1 MARRAERRPESFEAA
16 GRLEVLAGRPLRVA
30 DVALFY
36 GERSGG
42 IRTYLREKAAFAER
56 THALDH
62 HVVVPGRIERHTGG
76 WHELRA
82 LRVAASNGYR
92 IPLGVGALK
101 ATLRTIAPDVVLL
114 HDPFWAPLGVAE
126 TAHELG
132 ARVIAVHHGSG
143 ELNAAGVPGPQRLYL
158 PAFRAWIRH
167 AYARADGV
175 MSVVDPRRDSGRRAS
190 LALRFGV
197 DPAFR
202 PRPAL
207 PHRPHVLYAGRLGRE
222 KGVFELLE
230 AAARAREP
238 WRLHLVGTG
247 PAERALAARARRLA
261 IAGRV
266 LFLPWV
272 PDRPRLSRLY
282 AEASCV
288 AMPGAHETFGLVALE
303 AAASGANVVACET
316 APSAALVGDLA
327 ETFAP
332 GDASGLLAAIE
343 RARRR
348 DPDLRAAAQLASAH
362 SWERAFED
370 ELRDLG
376 RLCNR

>member
-1 MARRAERRPESFEAA
+1 MRRTAERGPEPSGA
-16 GRLEVLAGRPLRVA
+16 GRRLELVAGRPLRVA

-42 IRTYLREKAAFAER
+42 IRTYLREKAAYAAR
-56 THALDH
+56 SGALEH
-62 HVVVPGRIERHTGG
+62 HVVVPGRIERHEGG

-101 ATLRTIAPDVVLL
+101 ATLRSIEPDAVLL

-143 ELNAAGVPGPQRLYL
+143 ELNAAGVPGPMRLYL

-190 LALRFGV
+190 MPLRFGV

-207 PHRPHVLYAGRLGRE
+207 PRRPHVLYAGRLGRE

-230 AAARAREP
+230 AAARSREP

-247 PAERALAARARRLA
+247 PAQRALAARARRLA

-303 AAASGANVVACET
+303 AAASGANVAACKT
-316 APSAALVGDLA
+316 APSASLVGELA

-332 GDASGLLAAIE
+332 GSVSGLLAAIE

-348 DPDLRAAAQLASAH
+348 RPDLRAAAHLAAAH
-362 SWERAFED
+362 TWQRAFED
-370 ELRDLG
+370 ELGDLE
-376 RLCNR
+376 RLCAR

>member
-1 MARRAERRPESFEAA
+1 MTRRAERRPKPSGAA

-56 THALDH
+56 TEALAH
-62 HVVVPGRIERHTGG
+62 HVVVPGRVERHDGG

-101 ATLRTIAPDVVLL
+101 ATLRSIEPDVVLL

-190 LALRFGV
+190 LPLRFGV

-207 PHRPHVLYAGRLGRE
+207 PRRPHVLYAGRFGRE

-230 AAARAREP
+230 AAARSREP

-303 AAASGANVVACET
+303 ATASGASVVACQT

-348 DPDLRAAAQLASAH
+348 DPDLRAAAELASAYT
-362 SWERAFED
+362 WERAFEH